1 MKTIDQSTIR
11 KQNVRRIL
19 DLLSNTPEM
28 TRNALAE
35 QTGLSLMTVSNLVD
49 LLKSHEVLSFTTVA
63 HTGPRASGRKAE
75 ILTLSSE
82 KHAWL
87 VLEINSQSLRFTL
100 LGFDQKL
107 LDKGCF
113 LIEGSEDDFVSQL
126 SLVAAQLRDRIAAPL
141 GSRNLLG
148 VAIITPDSYNKD
160 SDTLLCYHL
169 PQKLS
174 YFQLKKLLHDN
185 LGPYHYI
192 ADKNVK
198 YAVRAFSI
206 LLEHAEYPLFYFLCI
221 GEVLGGAVV
230 HNDSLLYGRNH
241 SFGDAGLFH
250 DKNGI
255 SYDSQLSLSAFAR
268 ELGLSDVS
276 YDALSAAAASDPDRY
291 WAVLERFADK
301 TSELMAEL
309 VCCFDPDH
317 TVIEC
322 RYAHPFA
329 ERYLNMLREGLARRM
344 ADTGRILPDFSLVPV
359 SPSIILSGA
368 VHALQLEWI
377 EQIIS

>member
-1 MKTIDQSTIR
+1 LKTIDQSTIR
-11 KQNVRRIL
+11 KQNVRKIL

-49 LLKSHEVLSFTTVA
+49 LLKSHEVLSFATVA
-63 HTGPRASGRKAE
+63 RTGPRASGRKAE
-75 ILTLSSE
+75 IITLSSE

-87 VLEINSQSLRFTL
+87 VLEISSQSLRFTL
-100 LGFDQKL
+100 LGFDQKV
-107 LDKGCF
+107 LDRGSF
-113 LIEGSEDDFVSQL
+113 AILGSEDEFVSRL
-126 SLVAAQLRDRIAAPL
+126 SAVAGQVRERIAAPL
-141 GSRNLLG
+141 NGRNLLG
-148 VAIITPDSYNKD
+148 AAIITPDSYNKE

-174 YFQLKKLLHDN
+174 FFQLKKLLHEN

-221 GEVLGGAVV
+221 GEVLGGALM
-230 HNDSLLYGRNH
+230 HNNSLLYGLNH
-241 SFGDAGLFH
+241 SLGDAGLFR
-250 DKNGI
+250 DKNGVL
-255 SYDSQLSLSAFAR
+255 YDSQLSLSAFAR

-276 YDALSAAAASDPDRY
+276 FDAFRAAAQSDPERY
-291 WAVLERFADK
+291 WDVLSRFADK
-301 TSELMAEL
+301 TAELMAEL
-309 VCCFDPDH
+309 TYCFDPDH

-329 ERYLNMLREGLARRM
+329 DRYLDALRKGLAQRM
-344 ADTGRILPDFSLVPV
+344 ADTGRVLPDFSLVPV
-359 SPSIILSGA
+359 SPNIVLSGA

-377 EQIIS
+377 EQIIT